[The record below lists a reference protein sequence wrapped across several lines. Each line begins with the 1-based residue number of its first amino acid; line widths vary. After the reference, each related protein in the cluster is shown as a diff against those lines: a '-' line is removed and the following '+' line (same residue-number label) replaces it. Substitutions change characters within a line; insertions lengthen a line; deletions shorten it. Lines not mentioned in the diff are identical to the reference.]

1 MSDTGTLRQ
10 AARFSYRPSGVRTL
24 PEPKLPAETPGFF
37 LSGNTSFWCFYQIVP
52 ALVA

>member
-24 PEPKLPAETPGFF
+24 PEPKLRLAGGSPQARKPG
-37 LSGNTSFWCFYQIVP
+37 GNAGLFPVWQY
-52 ALVA
+52 